1 MGEYHWVLLID
12 LSKKMNAVNV
22 NQTAQRVTT
31 TGLKWSPNGKPNEHL
46 VRTERQD
53 DWRTQR
59 GEAEWILLESDWW
72 PCLWQPSSAVLPL
85 GNIKSLLP
93 PNLGNHTHTVTKISK
108 PARASAHPPTPAQGV
123 TSQLWRVCFYCVWC
137 SRSRWRCSNLCLYP
151 QAPML
156 MC

>member
-108 PARASAHPPTPAQGV
+108 GQNNFLVNGNFLTSEPSPTLPVLVIPRWTTLIGVFSAVSLIGLLLLFA
-123 TSQLWRVCFYCVWC
+123 
-137 SRSRWRCSNLCLYP
+137 
-151 QAPML
+151 L
-156 MC
+156 M